1 MLSQTKNFLSQ
12 NRNIHGAA
20 KKTPEMIETVKFT
33 LQIEDEYDVEME
45 EVVKRAL
52 RSHRNH
58 QEIRGNP

>member
-1 MLSQTKNFLSQ
+1 
-12 NRNIHGAA
+12 
-20 KKTPEMIETVKFT
+20 MIETVEFT

-58 QEIRGNP
+58 QVIRGNP

>member
-1 MLSQTKNFLSQ
+1 MLSQTKIFLSQ

-20 KKTPEMIETVKFT
+20 EKTPEMIETVKFT